1 MQARA
6 RGDTRNTSR
15 CLRGHR
21 AVCDG
26 VLVQATMAPPLP
38 TRPTGKLGRASQRAD
53 GGKVGEVRGLGLG
66 RKGRGAG
73 GGGVNMI
80 DG

>member
-38 TRPTGKLGRASQRAD
+38 TRPTGKLGRASQRAG
-53 GGKVGEVRGLGLG
+53 GGKVGEVREGVGVG
-66 RKGRGAG
+66 EGGEGRGG
-73 GGGVNMI
+73 GEH
-80 DG
+80 D